1 MDKQSLLRY
10 IAETAYNVG
19 IGAKKS
25 FATYDIVD
33 KVPGVIGFLSMGV
46 GVFALFTPWLS
57 TQHMSATLIVFG
69 ILALYISFY
78 NANKEKYAD
87 AGKKLTEVFNELKTL
102 YFSVKDN
109 SDKTTET
116 NIEAVRVLERKVSD
130 ASIPKQIL
138 FSDWFAHYK
147 FFWQHQIGWIDEQLN
162 FKIFR
167 DKVPLTLSM
176 SILVLT
182 IAVLSYAVLRY
193 VRLCE

>member
-1 MDKQSLLRY
+1 M
-10 IAETAYNVG
+10 
-19 IGAKKS
+19 
-25 FATYDIVD
+25 
-33 KVPGVIGFLSMGV
+33 
-46 GVFALFTPWLS
+46 
-57 TQHMSATLIVFG
+57 
-69 ILALYISFY
+69 
-78 NANKEKYAD
+78 
-87 AGKKLTEVFNELKTL
+87 
-102 YFSVKDN
+102 
-109 SDKTTET
+109 
-116 NIEAVRVLERKVSD
+116 LERKVSD

-162 FKIFR
+162 FKFFR